1 MSEHRAL
8 LTWNR
13 GDRGFTYK
21 EFSRDHDW
29 AFPRSGRSLEASAA
43 VTYLGSEDRVDPE
56 EAFVASLAS
65 CHLLTFLAVASMSG
79 YTVDQ
84 YEDSP
89 IGLLE
94 PGPDKRPWLSR
105 IVMHPRVVFSGAKLP
120 GPEQLEALHEKAH
133 KECFLA
139 NSVKTEVT
147 WEIRD

>member
-1 MSEHRAL
+1 MGIS
-8 LTWNR
+8 
-13 GDRGFTYK
+13 
-21 EFSRDHDW
+21 
-29 AFPRSGRSLEASAA
+29 RSGRSLEASAA
-43 VTYLGSEDRVDPE
+43 VKYLGSEDRVDPE

-79 YTVDQ
+79 HTVDQ
-84 YEDSP
+84 HEDSP

-105 IVMHPRVVFSGAKLP
+105 IALHPRVVFSGAKLP